1 MGCRVPKIVFR
12 NLLCSILVY
21 LQDMTVSKTWLKMW
35 AGIALLLGTVSSCG
49 NSGEGADGNPLTSLL
64 GCVPSDACGII
75 CCERLSAGMENL
87 FDSDS
92 PFRDISFGE
101 LSSARAVVSYH
112 YTGEISV
119 VTAIDAGRSQGAE
132 KRTAQVVSSAALYG
146 IDSRLIVPEGKS
158 RAVLVLSSSPSLID
172 SAERIM
178 RSEASVLDVPGLAD
192 AVAKAP
198 AKGDVI
204 LLRNDSV
211 GYLFPKDF
219 LTKYIPRSK
228 TVSFIKT
235 FSEWTILSLTSVQA
249 AGRGEYMSYEVS
261 PVCGDD
267 PSWGAVAL
275 DAGGFGESKVHGL
288 LPQGTTFVIDQCF
301 EDVSL
306 YMEQR
311 RKYLD
316 SQGKLNSFENS
327 CKSMRRKSGIDPVKW
342 LADTDIKEIARVRW
356 KNEEV
361 LLLRPAKDMVS
372 HDISANKYRGFI
384 PLLFGQAYSIKDDS
398 SAVCIGNWLV
408 MGSRSAVKHFISSE
422 LRLKTHGWPV
432 RGVRAVVLADDLQLS
447 WDKGGIRFDVY
458 RTF

>member
-1 MGCRVPKIVFR
+1 
-12 NLLCSILVY
+12 
-21 LQDMTVSKTWLKMW
+21 MTVSKTLLKIW
-35 AGIALLLGTVSSCG
+35 AGLVLLLGFACSCG
-49 NSGEGADGNPLTSLL
+49 STGEGSDSNPLSSLL

-75 CCERLSAGMENL
+75 CCEKLSAGMENL

-112 YTGEISV
+112 YTGQISV
-119 VTAIDAGRSQGAE
+119 VAVVDAGRSQSAE
-132 KRTAQVVSSAALYG
+132 KRAAQAISSAALYG

-158 RAVLVLSSSPSLID
+158 RAVLVLSSSTSLID

-178 RSEASVLDVPGLAD
+178 RSDATLVDVPGLAD

-204 LLRNDSV
+204 LLRNDSAT
-211 GYLFPKDF
+211 YLLPKDF
-219 LTKYIPRSK
+219 LSEYLSRSK
-228 TVSFIKT
+228 TVSFVKS
-235 FSEWTILSLTSVQA
+235 FSEWMVLSLTSVQA
-249 AGRGEYMSYEVS
+249 AGRGEYLSYEVS

-288 LPQGTTFVIDQCF
+288 LPQGTTFVVDQCF

-306 YMEQR
+306 YLDQR

-327 CKSMRRKSGIDPVKW
+327 CKSMRRSSGIDPVKW

-372 HDISANKYRGFI
+372 HDIRANKYRGFI
-384 PLLFGQAYSIKDDS
+384 SLLFGQAYSIKDDS

-422 LRLKTHGWPV
+422 LRLKTHAWPT
-432 RGVRAVVLADDLQLS
+432 RGVKAVVLADDIQLS
-447 WDKGGIRFDVY
+447 WDKGGVHFEVY

>member
-1 MGCRVPKIVFR
+1 
-12 NLLCSILVY
+12 
-21 LQDMTVSKTWLKMW
+21 MTVSKTWLKMW
-35 AGIALLLGTVSSCG
+35 AGLVLLVGVVCSCG
-49 NSGEGADGNPLTSLL
+49 SSGEGAEGNPITSLL
-64 GCVPSDACGII
+64 LSVPSDACGII
-75 CCERLSAGMENL
+75 CCEKLSTGMENL

-119 VTAIDAGRSQGAE
+119 VTAIDAGRSKNAE
-132 KRTAQVVSSAALYG
+132 ARVAHAMSSAALYG
-146 IDSRLIVPEGKS
+146 IESRLIVPEGKS
-158 RAVLVLSSSPSLID
+158 RAVLVLSASSSLID
-172 SAERIM
+172 SAERNM
-178 RSEASVLDVPGLAD
+178 RSNTSVMDVPGLVD

-198 AKGDVI
+198 SKGDVI
-204 LLRNDSV
+204 LLRNNSA
-211 GYLFPKDF
+211 GYLLPKNF
-219 LTKYIPRSK
+219 LSDYLSRSK
-228 TVSFIKT
+228 TVSFVKT
-235 FSEWTILSLTSVQA
+235 FAEWSILSLTSVQA
-249 AGRGEYMSYEVS
+249 AGRGEYMNYDVT

-275 DAGGFGESKVHGL
+275 AAGGFGESKVHGL
-288 LPQGTTFVIDQCF
+288 LPQGTTFVLDQCF
-301 EDVSL
+301 EDVSI

-327 CKSMRRKSGIDPVKW
+327 CKSMRRSSGIDPVKW

-372 HDISANKYRGFI
+372 HDIRANKYRGFI
-384 PLLFGQAYSIKDDS
+384 PLLFGQAYTIKDDS

-408 MGSRSAVKHFISSE
+408 IGSRSAVKHFISSE
-422 LRLKTHGWPV
+422 IRLKTHEWPT
-432 RGVRAVVLADDLQLS
+432 RGVKAVVLADDLQLS
-447 WDKGGIRFDVY
+447 WDKGGIHFNVY

>member
-1 MGCRVPKIVFR
+1 
-12 NLLCSILVY
+12 
-21 LQDMTVSKTWLKMW
+21 MTVSKTLLKVW
-35 AGIALLLGTVSSCG
+35 AGLVLLLGFVCSCG
-49 NSGEGADGNPLTSLL
+49 NAGEGSDDNALNSLL

-75 CCERLSAGMENL
+75 CCEKLSAGVENL

-101 LSSARAVVSYH
+101 LSSARAVISYH
-112 YTGEISV
+112 YTGELSV
-119 VTAIDAGRSQGAE
+119 VTVIDAGKSKSAE
-132 KRTAQVVSSAALYG
+132 KRVAQAISSAALYG

-158 RAVLVLSSSPSLID
+158 RAVLVLSASASLID
-172 SAERIM
+172 SAERNM
-178 RSEASVLDVPGLAD
+178 RSNTSVMDVPGLAD

-211 GYLFPKDF
+211 GYLLPKDF
-219 LTKYIPRSK
+219 LSKYLPRSK
-228 TVSFIKT
+228 TLSFVKS
-235 FSEWTILSLTSVQA
+235 FSEWTVLSLTSAQA
-249 AGRGEYMSYEVS
+249 AGRGEYLGYDVT

-267 PSWGAVAL
+267 PSWGAVAFS
-275 DAGGFGESKVHGL
+275 AGGFGESKVHGL
-288 LPQGTTFVIDQCF
+288 LPQGTTFVVDQCF
-301 EDVSL
+301 EDISL

-316 SQGKLNSFENS
+316 SQGRLNSFENS
-327 CKSMRRKSGIDPVKW
+327 CKSLRRSSGIDPVKW
-342 LADTDIKEIARVRW
+342 LADTDIKEIACVKW

-372 HDISANKYRGFI
+372 HDIRANKYRGFI
-384 PLLFGQAYSIKDDS
+384 PLLFGQAYAIKDDS

-408 MGSRSAVKHFISSE
+408 MGSRTAVKHFISSE
-422 LRLKTHGWPV
+422 LRLKTHAWPT
-432 RGVRAVVLADDLQLS
+432 RGVKAVVLADDLQVS
-447 WDKGGIRFDVY
+447 WYKGGIHFEVY

>member
-1 MGCRVPKIVFR
+1 
-12 NLLCSILVY
+12 
-21 LQDMTVSKTWLKMW
+21 MTVSKTLLKIW
-35 AGIALLLGTVSSCG
+35 AGLVLLLGFVCSCG
-49 NSGEGADGNPLTSLL
+49 NAAGGSDGNALNSLL

-75 CCERLSAGMENL
+75 CCEKLSAGVENL

-101 LSSARAVVSYH
+101 LSSAKAVISYH
-112 YTGEISV
+112 YTGQLSV
-119 VTAIDAGRSQGAE
+119 VAAIDAGRSQGAE
-132 KRTAQVVSSAALYG
+132 KRAAQVVSSAALYG

-158 RAVLVLSSSPSLID
+158 RAVLVLSSSASLID

-178 RSEASVLDVPGLAD
+178 RSDASVMDVPGLAD

-198 AKGDVI
+198 SKGDVI
-204 LLRNDSV
+204 LLRNDSI
-211 GYLFPKDF
+211 GYILPKDF
-219 LTKYIPRSK
+219 LSKYLPRRN
-228 TVSFIKT
+228 TLSFVKT
-235 FSEWTILSLTSVQA
+235 FSEWMIFSLTSVQA
-249 AGRGEYMSYEVS
+249 AGRGEYLGYEVS

-288 LPQGTTFVIDQCF
+288 LPQGTTFVVDQCF

-311 RKYLD
+311 CKYLD

-327 CKSMRRKSGIDPVKW
+327 CKSMRRSSGIDPVKW

-361 LLLRPAKDMVS
+361 ILLRPAKDMVS
-372 HDISANKYRGFI
+372 HDIRANRYRGFI
-384 PLLFGQAYSIKDDS
+384 PLLFGQAYAIKDDS

-422 LRLKTHGWPV
+422 LRLKTHEWPT
-432 RGVRAVVLADDLQLS
+432 RGVKAVVLADDIQLS
-447 WDKGGIRFDVY
+447 WDKGGVHFEVY